1 MNHAGFP
8 TAARLV
14 AALSLAALGW
24 IGSDFVR
31 PLMPPHTV
39 FGWFN
44 FVNAGLGLLCG
55 WIIIGSR
62 AGRGYGEALTSG
74 LTGVLALI
82 FWGFFVQS
90 FNQML
95 MQSLQG
101 KYDGPLVALKGVFRN
116 ALDYGHYL
124 IDLKLILVLLGG
136 GMLCG
141 LLAEAASKRW
151 S

>member
-1 MNHAGFP
+1 MSQVGFP

-24 IGSDFVR
+24 TGAEFVR
-31 PLMPPHTV
+31 LLMPPHTV

-62 AGRGYGEALTSG
+62 AGRGYGEALASG

-82 FWGFFVQS
+82 FWSLFAQS
-90 FNQML
+90 FNRMQL
-95 MQSLQG
+95 QSLQG
-101 KYDGPLVALKGVFRN
+101 KYDGPLAALKGIFSN